1 VSDDK
6 QRILWIVMVGT
17 MVGMALA
24 LNALPLPF
32 LRMPQGGNVTLAM
45 VPLAVLAVL
54 YGPMS
59 GALGGLVYGL
69 LRIPVDAWAGNLFIV
84 HPVQVILDYQLP
96 PILFGAAVGAIAVS
110 RRALP
115 VLAGVAAG
123 SLLRF
128 TSHVISGAV
137 FFGEYAPAGQNV
149 WAYSLAYNLTYVL
162 PEAVLIAV
170 ASLLLVTSGL
180 DRVFSRGRPVAG

>member
-1 VSDDK
+1 MSDSK
-6 QRILWIVMVGT
+6 QRILWVVMVGT
-17 MVGMALA
+17 MAGMALA

-54 YGPMS
+54 YGPAT

-69 LRIPVDAWAGNLFIV
+69 LRLPIDSWAGNLFIV
-84 HPVQVILDYQLP
+84 HPVQAILDYQLP
-96 PILFGAAVGAIAVS
+96 PILFGAAVGAIAAG

-115 VLAGVAAG
+115 ALAGIAVG

-137 FFGEYAPAGQNV
+137 FFGEYAPAGQSV
-149 WAYSLAYNLTYVL
+149 WVYSIGYNLTYVL
-162 PEAVLIAV
+162 PEAVLVAV
-170 ASLLLVTSGL
+170 ASLLFLSSGL
-180 DRVFSRGRPVAG
+180 DRVFQGGRQAAG